1 MLYEVTVICPQCM
14 RKAKIKVARSRD
26 NPGRLFYK
34 CVGFRKF
41 IKWAMPEEDE
51 VSSEKGILM
60 EGHDCHVLAKMQQ
73 ELREIKLIVRAI
85 YGILMFVLLGLLI
98 IIVVIAMK

>member
-1 MLYEVTVICPQCM
+1 M
-14 RKAKIKVARSRD
+14 RKVEIKVARSRD

-34 CVGFRKF
+34 CIGCEKF
-41 IKWAMPEEDE
+41 IEWAMLEEGE

-60 EGHDCHVLAKMQQ
+60 EGLEGNVIAIMQQ
-73 ELREIKLIVRAI
+73 ELREIKLIIR
-85 YGILMFVLLGLLI
+85 GINGRLMFVLIGLLI